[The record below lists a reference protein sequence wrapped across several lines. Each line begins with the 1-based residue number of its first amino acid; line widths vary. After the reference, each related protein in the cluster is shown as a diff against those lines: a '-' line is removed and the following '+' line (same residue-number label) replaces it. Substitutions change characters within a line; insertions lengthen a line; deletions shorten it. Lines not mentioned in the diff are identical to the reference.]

1 MNMNKNNIINLTG
14 FLLFVIGFMSI
25 FLSLVGLNFT
35 FLSWLHNTIGNSL
48 AFLLHLCM
56 IVAGLIIIYVN
67 IQLKNRI
74 PEETTKIND

>member
-1 MNMNKNNIINLTG
+1 MNKNNIINLIG

-35 FLSWLHNTIGNSL
+35 FLSWLNNAVGNSM
-48 AFLLHLCM
+48 AFLIHLSM
-56 IVAGLIIIYVN
+56 IVSGLIIIYVN

-74 PEETTKIND
+74 PEEETKIND